1 LLGQNQEKDGVQDSK
16 KGDIVDRGVV
26 TLDEAAGLLEL
37 FRHSMLPNF
46 PFVVLPPD
54 ITAGELRDHKP
65 FLFLAILSVSATDN
79 PTLQRDLDDEVRSA
93 LADRTA
99 LGPIQPSLETLQGL
113 LVVLSWSQHQSQ
125 HHPKRRYG
133 PQGFF
138 TYLHIAIGL
147 VVELELD
154 RPVNLRKG
162 SPRMTVQTITTQTQP
177 AGVLRAQQRAAIG
190 CFLLSSCSSLITQK
204 KCTFPWSPHLED
216 FATELAQSPEVA
228 SDRSLIHLVR
238 LQHIA
243 EQIDRISA
251 DSNFLRTNRVG
262 TGSNTDS
269 FLHTFQEFQTQ
280 LQGYTTLLSPQWTHN
295 NCEPNITGLP
305 CITLS

>member
-1 LLGQNQEKDGVQDSK
+1 
-16 KGDIVDRGVV
+16 
-26 TLDEAAGLLEL
+26 
-37 FRHSMLPNF
+37 MLPHF

-54 ITAGELRDHKP
+54 ITAGELRDHQP

-79 PTLQRDLDDEVRSA
+79 QTLQRDLDDEMRSA

-99 LGPIQPSLETLQGL
+99 LGPVQPSLETLQGL

-154 RPVNLRKG
+154 RPVDLRKG
-162 SPRMTVQTITTQTQP
+162 SPRMTVQAITTEAQP

-204 KCTFPWSPHLED
+204 KCTFPWSSHLED
-216 FATELAQSPEVA
+216 FATELAQSPEVD

-251 DSNFLRTNRVG
+251 DSNFVGTIRVD
-262 TGSNTDS
+262 TGSNTNL
-269 FLHTFQEFQTQ
+269 FLHTFQAFQTQ
-280 LQGYTTLLSPQWTHN
+280 LQDYTTLLSPQWTHN
-295 NCEPNITGLP
+295 NCESNITGPP